1 MEKDGVGA
9 QGSRPLP
16 CPQSSST
23 GGAAERLSAGRD
35 LQCRHRQPPHAPG
48 GGSCLASILPPWV
61 GGVGGEQECETWG
74 RGCLPCPPGPRGGS
88 RVPAGRAERP
98 PEPLPP
104 NQPAFNMTM
113 AVTVPSSRG
122 RPGEDIK
129 HPQAPPNGVSAC
141 GRRPGLGVRA
151 RP

>member
-1 MEKDGVGA
+1 MGAGVPA
-9 QGSRPLP
+9 LP
-16 CPQSSST
+16 
-23 GGAAERLSAGRD
+23 AR
-35 LQCRHRQPPHAPG
+35 APR
-48 GGSCLASILPPWV
+48 W
-61 GGVGGEQECETWG
+61 EQ
-74 RGCLPCPPGPRGGS
+74 GPRREGC
-88 RVPAGRAERP
+88 AP
-98 PEPLPP
+98 PEPLLP
-104 NQPAFNMTM
+104 NQLAFNMTM